1 MVGREFRVRYI
12 GSLLGGIWTIL
23 NPLAM
28 IFIYT
33 VIFSKIMG
41 AKLGGVDE
49 PMAYGRF
56 ICAGLLTWGFFAEL
70 LGRCPHIFIEHAN
83 MLKKVNFPR
92 IILPFI
98 VLISSAINFSIIF
111 GLFILFLLVSGNFP
125 GWSILAFF
133 PLLLIQQ
140 AFVLGLGIFLATMN
154 VFFRDVGQFLGIVLQ
169 FWFWLTPIVYPLT
182 ILPERV
188 RRIIELNPMTQF
200 VTTYQKII
208 LYGTLPDWRR
218 FVFHIVGAVV
228 ALCIGYFFFQRL
240 SDEMVDE
247 L

>member
-1 MVGREFRVRYI
+1 MVGREFRVRYL
-12 GSLLGGIWTIL
+12 GSLLGGMWTIL

-41 AKLGGVDE
+41 ARLGGGDE

-92 IILPFI
+92 ITLPFI
-98 VLISSAINFSIIF
+98 VLISSVINFSIIF
-111 GLFILFLLVSGNFP
+111 GLFILFLLVSGQFP
-125 GWSILAFF
+125 GWSILTFI

-140 AFVLGLGIFLATMN
+140 TFVLGLGIFLATMN
-154 VFFRDVGQFLGIVLQ
+154 VFFRDVGQLLGIVLQ

-200 VTTYQKII
+200 VTAYQKII
-208 LYGTLPDWRR
+208 LYGTPPDWAR
-218 FVFHIVGAVV
+218 FVFHMVGAIA
-228 ALCIGYFFFQRL
+228 ALCIGYIFFQRL